1 MGDIKFKGIYKSFG
15 DSEVLKDIDLEINK
29 GEMFTFLGP
38 SGCGKTTLL
47 RILAGF
53 ENADNGSIEL
63 EGRNILKVLPEKRD
77 IAMVFQNYA
86 LFPHMNVEQNV
97 GYGLKVRG
105 IEKSSIKKVTDE
117 KLEMVGLKGFEK
129 RNISSLSGGEQQ
141 RVCIARA
148 LAVDPKVLLLDEPLS
163 NLDAKIREHMR
174 SEIREIQK
182 KLGITTIFVTHDQ
195 KEAMAISDRVA
206 VFNLGKVI
214 QVDEPVAL
222 YNSPSCEF
230 VARFID
236 DSNIIKKS
244 DYTIFGLDE
253 IESDMV
259 SVRTQNISIVDDSS
273 ISGVVEKVEF
283 NGSLIVYDCDFSGL
297 TIRISQPNITGSR
310 FKSKGDII
318 HISIDKESIVRLD
331 R

>member
-105 IEKSSIKKVTDE
+105 IDKSSIKKVTDE

-206 VFNLGKVI
+206 VFNLGSVI
-214 QVDEPVAL
+214 QVDDPISL
-222 YNSPSCEF
+222 YNSPSSEF

-236 DSNIIKKS
+236 DSNIVKK
-244 DYTIFGLDE
+244 DYYSIFGLEDIKSE
-253 IESDMV
+253 MV
-259 SVRTQNISIVDDSS
+259 AIRSQNINIVTNSN
-273 ISGVVEKVEF
+273 ISGVVERVEF
-283 NGSLIVYDCDFSGL
+283 NGNLIVYDCDFSGVM
-297 TIRISQPNITGSR
+297 IRVSHPNTTGSKFR
-310 FKSKGDII
+310 AMGEEIY
-318 HISIDKESIVRLD
+318 ISIDEESIVRLD
-331 R
+331 N